1 MAAVTQNANAHAA
14 REAAVSIVRKLA
26 RAGFTA
32 YLAGGCVRDELL
44 GLVPEDYDVA
54 TDARPEQVKGL
65 FRSVSEVG
73 ASFGVLLVRRRGA
86 TIEVATFRT
95 EGAYSDRRRP
105 DEVRYADAAADA
117 HRRDYTINA
126 LFLDP
131 LASPGVRRSDGEM
144 EAVPPPLTAPRGCVI
159 DFVGGVLDLAQGLL
173 RAVGDP
179 DQRLAEDHLRGLR
192 GVRIAARHGFRIDA
206 PTSQAIRRHASAL
219 AGVSRERV
227 GEEIRRMLTPG
238 ATRVRAVE
246 LLEDHLLA
254 QPALTL
260 GPVEAVDCPT
270 VRAMRKEAA
279 FATALAAW
287 ALDRLGAPRAA
298 PPTLGLIDT
307 IVRTLRRSLCLS
319 NQERDALRS
328 ALKGLRAMQ
337 RDWDNAAVAL
347 RKRWAASPWFEA
359 ALALLEARAPARAR
373 ALREQVEALA
383 RTPSGLAPTP
393 LLTGDDVVEIVGSPG
408 PAVGRILRRVY
419 DAQLEDAVQTKADAR
434 ALAVRLAQREET
446 H

>member
-1 MAAVTQNANAHAA
+1 MAAATQDAKTT
-14 REAAVSIVRKLA
+14 REAAVSIVRRLA
-26 RAGFTA
+26 GAGFTA

-44 GLVPEDYDVA
+44 GLAPEDYDVA
-54 TDARPEQVKGL
+54 TNARPEQVKGL

-86 TIEVATFRT
+86 TIEVATFRA

-105 DEVRYADAAADA
+105 DEVRYADAATDA
-117 HRRDYTINA
+117 RRRDYTINA

-131 LASPGVRRSDGEM
+131 LAPPGVRHSEDAERRD
-144 EAVPPPLTAPRGCVI
+144 VPPPLTSPRGCVI

-179 DQRLAEDHLRGLR
+179 DLRLAEDHLRGLR
-192 GVRIAARHGFRIDA
+192 GVRIAARHNFRIEPA
-206 PTSQAIRRHASAL
+206 TSQAIRRHAPEL

-238 ATRVRAVE
+238 ATRARAVE

-254 QPALTL
+254 QPASTL
-260 GPVEAVDCPT
+260 GPAEAVVCST
-270 VRAMRKEAA
+270 VRALRREAG

-287 ALDRLGAPRAA
+287 ALDRLGAPRDE

-307 IVRTLRRSLCLS
+307 TTRALRRALCLS
-319 NQERDALRS
+319 NDERDALRA
-328 ALKGLRAMQ
+328 ALKGLRALQ
-337 RDWDNAAVAL
+337 SQWSGASVAV
-347 RKRWAASPWFEA
+347 RKRWAASAWFEDA
-359 ALALLEARAPARAR
+359 AALLEARAPAQAL

-383 RTPSGLAPTP
+383 RTPSGLAPKP
-393 LLTGDDVVEIVGSPG
+393 LLTGDDVVALVGAPG
-408 PAVGRILRRVY
+408 PAVGRILQAVY
-419 DAQLEDAVQTKADAR
+419 DAQLEDKAR
-434 ALAVRLAQREET
+434 TREEALALASRLAQQRQRAR
-446 H
+446 